1 MHIGLYIG
9 HVNEDTLWPN
19 DDDATKQDLRSFRTV
34 HEKMEFCT
42 HRKSVFNEPV
52 NLHNNHGSAVLL
64 KIFRPSNLLRSAAP
78 FPVLHAAFFCLLF
91 AFGPRL
97 F

>member
-34 HEKMEFCT
+34 REKMEFCT
-42 HRKSVFNEPV
+42 HRKSVFN
-52 NLHNNHGSAVLL
+52 
-64 KIFRPSNLLRSAAP
+64 
-78 FPVLHAAFFCLLF
+78 
-91 AFGPRL
+91 
-97 F
+97 

>member
-19 DDDATKQDLRSFRTV
+19 DDDVSKQDLRSFRTV

-42 HRKSVFNEPV
+42 HRKSVLN
-52 NLHNNHGSAVLL
+52 
-64 KIFRPSNLLRSAAP
+64 
-78 FPVLHAAFFCLLF
+78 
-91 AFGPRL
+91 
-97 F
+97 